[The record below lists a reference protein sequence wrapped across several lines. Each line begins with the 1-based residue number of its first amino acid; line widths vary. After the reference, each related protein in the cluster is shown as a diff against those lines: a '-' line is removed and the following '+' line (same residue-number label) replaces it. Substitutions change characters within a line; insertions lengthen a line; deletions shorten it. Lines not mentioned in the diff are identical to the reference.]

1 MTKQLITVI
10 VSAIL
15 ILPLGMLGCS
25 DKSVYLERAEWVLE
39 SYGTVG
45 QTQTTLPD
53 TEITLAFDDEENG
66 ISGTAGCNDYFAE
79 YDISDRFISIG
90 RLGSTRMYCQDPR
103 GTMEQELEYLEI
115 LQKSESYII
124 QDNELIILSSGS
136 QILEFNP
143 R

>member
-25 DKSVYLERAEWVLE
+25 DRSAYLEREEWLLE
-39 SYGTVG
+39 SYGIVG
-45 QTQTTLPD
+45 HTQTTLLG
-53 TEITLAFDDEENG
+53 TEITLAFDNEENG
-66 ISGTAGCNDYFAE
+66 ISGSAGCNDYFAE
-79 YDISDRFISIG
+79 YHTSDRFISIG
-90 RLGSTRMYCQDPR
+90 RLGSTRMYCQDPQ
-103 GTMEQELEYLEI
+103 GIMEQELKYLEI
-115 LQKSESYII
+115 LQKSESYVI

-136 QILEFNP
+136 QILEFNS